1 MKPLEMSARFV
12 YRITMLA
19 VVLLSCASMAKAQ
32 EAYPVSYNDLV
43 RRIEQIEVQS
53 AHYGP
58 GVVADT
64 CGCEDVGCSDCGCC
78 ECCCSPTFYAG
89 AELPW
94 LQVQSSGIAIPGI
107 PIMTPNFGQEPSI
120 RFWGG
125 YESCEGLGFRAT
137 YWEFEDSSG
146 LTPLGVGGVNLGLGV
161 DVYTVDLELTH
172 RAKFCG
178 FDILASGGVRIGG
191 LKQSLFAAAQTQAGP
206 ASIAISR
213 DFDGAGLTFGVGF
226 DRQVGCSPLS
236 LYGNFRGSILF
247 GDSDIDLNVN
257 VPPFVP
263 LAANNAATL
272 KNQTLPIWEI
282 QLGLEYNRETGFGDL
297 FARAG
302 VEAQVWEVPPV
313 LLGLGDDHLGFFGP
327 TFAIGLER

>member
-1 MKPLEMSARFV
+1 M
-12 YRITMLA
+12 
-19 VVLLSCASMAKAQ
+19 
-32 EAYPVSYNDLV
+32 
-43 RRIEQIEVQS
+43 
-53 AHYGP
+53 
-58 GVVADT
+58 
-64 CGCEDVGCSDCGCC
+64 
-78 ECCCSPTFYAG
+78 
-89 AELPW
+89 PW
-94 LQVQSSGIAIPGI
+94 LQTQSSGIAIPAV

-146 LTPLGVGGVNLGLGV
+146 VSPLVGPLGIGLGV

-191 LKQSLFAAAQTQAGP
+191 LKQTLFA
-206 ASIAISR
+206 SIPGNSVAIAR

-226 DRQVGCSPLS
+226 DRQIGCSPFGV
-236 LYGNFRGSILF
+236 YGNFRGSILY

-257 VPPFVP
+257 IPGLLVGP
-263 LAANNAATL
+263 LNNVATF
-272 KNQTLPIWEI
+272 KNQTLPIWEV
-282 QLGLEYNRETGFGDL
+282 QLGLEYNHDISNGAL

-302 VEAQVWEVPPV
+302 VEAQVWQVPPV

-327 TFAIGLER
+327 TFSIGWER